1 MKKVLRVLLT
11 TLGLL
16 ALFSALQLCFAA
28 WGRPYETG
36 GKIRVVDHVVYYRS
50 GQSYAVVDYFDTDA
64 AAASATS
71 VAIRAEIDG
80 KPVKKISLKSG
91 VGNVNRTVTRISL
104 PNSLRVIGKSAF
116 QGFEKVQSL
125 TLPSAVKSIGESAFQ
140 GMCALQQITLPKTIT
155 AIPQKAFYGCKSLQR
170 IDCKGK
176 VTEYGKSAF
185 QNCASLTWISGYSY
199 VTYVDDSAFAGTGFP
214 TVRVLHTAVY
224 GSAVFANCKKLTTV
238 VIEGAE
244 RPTDLT
250 IAYGMFSGC
259 AALKNLRF
267 PQQVGEL
274 TFAFHAFQNC
284 ISLQTL
290 TLPKQ
295 SAHIYFNESS
305 FLGCSALRAVRNVN
319 GIVTIGASAFSGCT
333 ALQSMTIP
341 ATAQYIAPWAFYNC
355 PGLRTV
361 RIEGTDRNL
370 VQNGF
375 LNYLPAGCT
384 VYVKTR
390 AMKRAVQN
398 AGFSGS
404 VVVSGS

>member
-116 QGFEKVQSL
+116 QG
-125 TLPSAVKSIGESAFQ
+125 
-140 GMCALQQITLPKTIT
+140 CAALSWV
-155 AIPQKAFYGCKSLQR
+155 G
-170 IDCKGK
+170 
-176 VTEYGKSAF
+176 
-185 QNCASLTWISGYSY
+185 GYSNAAF
-199 VTYVDDSAFAGTGFP
+199 VDDSAFAGTGFP

-224 GSAVFANCKKLTTV
+224 GSAVFANCKKLTTA
-238 VIEGAE
+238 VIESGA
-244 RPTDLT
+244 RPADLT

-259 AALKNLRF
+259 SALRTLRF
-267 PQQVGEL
+267 PNQVGEL

-284 ISLQTL
+284 TALQTL
-290 TLPKQ
+290 VLPKQ
-295 SAHIYFNESS
+295 SQHIYFNESS
-305 FLGCSALRAVRNVN
+305 FLGCKSLQSIRNVN
-319 GIVTIGASAFSGCT
+319 GTVTIGSSAFSGCT

-341 ATAQYIAPWAFYNC
+341 TTTEYVAPWAFYNC
-355 PGLRTV
+355 PGLRTL
-361 RIEGTDRNL
+361 RIEGTDRGL

-390 AMKRAVQN
+390 AMKRAAQD
-398 AGFSGS
+398 AGYSGKI
-404 VVVSGS
+404 VVG